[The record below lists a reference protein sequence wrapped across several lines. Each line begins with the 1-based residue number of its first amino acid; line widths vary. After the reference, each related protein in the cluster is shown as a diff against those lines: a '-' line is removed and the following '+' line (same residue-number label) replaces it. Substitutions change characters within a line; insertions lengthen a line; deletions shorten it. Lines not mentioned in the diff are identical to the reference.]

1 MRTIGVLTV
10 AAVLIVS
17 AFGVWVAD
25 KSQARGGAARGDRI
39 QRDHII
45 QNHSGL
51 PSDDTVN
58 LSVVFQ

>member
-1 MRTIGVLTV
+1 
-10 AAVLIVS
+10 VS

-25 KSQARGGAARGDRI
+25 KSQARGGASRSDRI
-39 QRDHII
+39 QRDYII

-51 PSDDTVN
+51 PGDDTVN